1 MEKVALWKSK
11 VLLAEKL
18 TTSTTADNTLSPS
31 IRRYGNSNFCLAFK
45 GNC

>member
-1 MEKVALWKSK
+1 MEKVALCKSK
-11 VLLAEKL
+11 VLLVEKL